1 MKITGIVG
9 AENFPPLLKITV
21 NKAAP
26 EQLKPKPEQMSLG
39 FGNYFTDHMFIM
51 NWNRETGWHNARI
64 QPYQNFSID
73 PAAMVFHYGQ
83 AIFEGLKAYRSPNGD
98 TLLFRPKDNFE
109 RMNRSA
115 IRMCMPRIPVERMLQ
130 VIKAL
135 VYLDREWVPTN
146 EGATLY
152 LRPTMIA
159 TEPALGLRPSEEYC
173 FFILAGPVGAYY
185 TEGFN
190 PVKIYVEDKY
200 VRAVP
205 GGVGEAKTA
214 GNYAA
219 SVKAL
224 TSAQQKGYS
233 QVLWLDALEHKYI
246 EEVGTSNVFF
256 VIDDELITPP
266 LAGTILPGITRDSV
280 IQLAR
285 DWGLK
290 VNERPITIDEVVETT
305 RNGELQE
312 SFSTGTAAVISPLG
326 ELAYKGKTITINN
339 GQAGQLSKKLFDE
352 LQSIQFGR
360 NEDTHGWT
368 LRIS

>member
-1 MKITGIVG
+1 MTGT
-9 AENFPPLLKITV
+9 ELEITV
-21 NKAAP
+21 KKA
-26 EQLKPKPEQMSLG
+26 ETKHLKPKPEQAGLG
-39 FGNYFTDHMFIM
+39 FGNFFTDHMFIM
-51 NWNRETGWHNARI
+51 NWNKEDGWHNARI
-64 QPYQNFSID
+64 QPYQSFSID

-83 AIFEGLKAYRSPNGD
+83 AIFEGLKAYRSPGGE
-98 TLLFRPKDNFE
+98 TLLFRAGDNFE

-115 IRMCMPRIPVERMLQ
+115 IRMCMPRIPVDRMLQ
-130 VIKAL
+130 VLKSL
-135 VYLDREWVPTN
+135 VYLDRDWVPVSD
-146 EGATLY
+146 GATLY

-159 TEPALGLRPSEEYC
+159 SEPALGLRPAEEYC
-173 FFILAGPVGAYY
+173 FFIIASPVGAYY
-185 TEGFN
+185 AEGFN
-190 PVKIYVEDKY
+190 PVKIYVENKY

-224 TSAQQKGYS
+224 TEAQQKGYS

-280 IQLAR
+280 LKLAG
-285 DWGLK
+285 DWGIK
-290 VNERPITIDEVVETT
+290 INERPITIDEVIEATKS
-305 RNGELQE
+305 GKLQE
-312 SFSTGTAAVISPLG
+312 SFSTGTAAVISPLA

-339 GQAGQLSKKLFDE
+339 GKIGQLSKRFFDE
-352 LQSIQFGR
+352 LQNIQFGR
-360 NEDTHGWT
+360 EEDTHGWT
-368 LRIS
+368 LRIA